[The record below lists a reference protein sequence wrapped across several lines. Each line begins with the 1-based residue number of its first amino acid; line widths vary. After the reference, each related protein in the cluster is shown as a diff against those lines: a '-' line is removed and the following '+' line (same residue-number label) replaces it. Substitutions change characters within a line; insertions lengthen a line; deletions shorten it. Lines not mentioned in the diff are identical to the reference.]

1 MKLPNINEDKNS
13 QLEQYDCEIFTCVE
27 PLQYIKTFVTE
38 IFDMEYKAPLND
50 MFLGCEF
57 VHKERGSQ
65 GLDAFYTLNDSKTE
79 IQMFDSTL
87 SPESDN
93 FKRLKTWL
101 VSKSKANANRDLIEN
116 MVKKIDTEGNKIVLN
131 VYNSVLDL
139 TTILKNV
146 IEDCA
151 NGTKIEIS
159 NGIKASNLEKFNVGI
174 AREMLNDFENFI
186 ALMKNFVR

>member
-1 MKLPNINEDKNS
+1 M
-13 QLEQYDCEIFTCVE
+13 
-27 PLQYIKTFVTE
+27 
-38 IFDMEYKAPLND
+38 
-50 MFLGCEF
+50 
-57 VHKERGSQ
+57 
-65 GLDAFYTLNDSKTE
+65 
-79 IQMFDSTL
+79 
-87 SPESDN
+87 
-93 FKRLKTWL
+93 
-101 VSKSKANANRDLIEN
+101 
-116 MVKKIDTEGNKIVLN
+116 N